1 MPHIYLPR
9 KSLSAYTGEVHR
21 IKYSISNSV
30 YLNKTISATL
40 KTTDNTATSNEVVI
54 NKEYIEITCSEEG
67 SFILTVTCDYINNLH
82 SSTLQKTVSKTYEI
96 FIFKGDSPPIIATG
110 LKVEDTFYNGSYI
123 LSYCAKDDTDA
134 ELNHVITIDN
144 KSTEVYPSS
153 HLYKG
158 NSYHYVFGKDLAPG
172 NHSVYITVSDSKG
185 QSAKSNT
192 IMFNMPNIS
201 SHKAALEDSKANSYD
216 AYKNDI
222 VDYLETL
229 ISDLV
234 VNADERKEFDVRYKR
249 FCFAYD
255 DIRMVLDAS
264 IEFIDQEIRSSQ
276 TEIATIAA
284 GLASDGVSVATYSE
298 GDYTNSNYQNIT
310 DMDYYQNQC
319 IKELVNRVL
328 QLEALLQELM
338 NNK

>member
-1 MPHIYLPR
+1 
-9 KSLSAYTGEVHR
+9 
-21 IKYSISNSV
+21 
-30 YLNKTISATL
+30 
-40 KTTDNTATSNEVVI
+40 
-54 NKEYIEITCSEEG
+54 
-67 SFILTVTCDYINNLH
+67 
-82 SSTLQKTVSKTYEI
+82 
-96 FIFKGDSPPIIATG
+96 
-110 LKVEDTFYNGSYI
+110 
-123 LSYCAKDDTDA
+123 
-134 ELNHVITIDN
+134 
-144 KSTEVYPSS
+144 
-153 HLYKG
+153 
-158 NSYHYVFGKDLAPG
+158 
-172 NHSVYITVSDSKG
+172 
-185 QSAKSNT
+185 
-192 IMFNMPNIS
+192 MPNIS

-234 VNADERKEFDVRYKR
+234 VNADERKEFDIRYKR

-328 QLEALLQELM
+328 QLETLLQELM